1 MILLQAL
8 GKDVESIYV
17 KDLETTM
24 KREEIFEVLVV
35 DPMMG
40 AIEVDWR
47 DFFPYL
53 KWVPNKSFE
62 NIIHRMY
69 TRREAVMK
77 ALIQEHK
84 KRIASGEVILCFYFH
99 RLYRSC

>member
-1 MILLQAL
+1 M
-8 GKDVESIYV
+8 ESLYV
-17 KDLETTM
+17 KDLGITM
-24 KREEIFEVLVV
+24 KRDDIFQVLVV

-53 KWVPNKSFE
+53 KWVPNKKFE
-62 NIIHRMY
+62 NTIQQMY
-69 TRREAVMK
+69 IRRKAVMK

-84 KRIASGEVILCFYFH
+84 QRIASGEVILYIC
-99 RLYRSC
+99 R